1 MDIYFDPNSIGPV
14 KPADGGKATGK
25 PRNVQTGTGDFA
37 AVLREVTA
45 ERPLQFSAHA
55 QKRLSSRGL
64 EPGADVLER
73 LNSAVKKADAKGS
86 RDSLVLIDN
95 LAFIVAVK
103 NKTVVTAFDIEDMED
118 NVVTNI
124 DSAVIS

>member
-14 KPADGGKATGK
+14 KPADGEKGVGK
-25 PRNVQTGTGDFA
+25 PRNAQTGKGDFA

-55 QKRLSSRGL
+55 LRRLSSRGL
-64 EPGADVLER
+64 EPGADVLEK
-73 LNSAVKKADAKGS
+73 LNSAVEKAEAKGS
-86 RDSLVLIDN
+86 RDSLVLIDK

-103 NKTVVTAFDIEDMED
+103 NKTVVTAFDIEEMED